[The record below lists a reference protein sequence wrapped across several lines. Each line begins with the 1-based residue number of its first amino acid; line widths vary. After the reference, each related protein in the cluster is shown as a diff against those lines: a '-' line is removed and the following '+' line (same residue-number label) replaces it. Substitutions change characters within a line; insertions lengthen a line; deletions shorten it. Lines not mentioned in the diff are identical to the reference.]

1 MLQSVKKNILVTLG
15 SISLVLGV
23 VGIFLPILPT
33 TPFLLLTSYLYFRS
47 SKRLY
52 YWLLNQRVL
61 GLYIYNYINYRAV
74 LLSTKIFSL
83 IFLWTSLVISI
94 ILTDSTHIR
103 VFLLVVGI
111 CVTIHLHM
119 LKTIKKAD
127 LINFSSESGR
137 EIDSQT
143 Q

>member
-94 ILTDSTHIR
+94 ILADSTHIR
-103 VFLLVVGI
+103 AFLLVVGI

>member
-47 SKRLY
+47 SKKLY

>member
-1 MLQSVKKNILVTLG
+1 MLQVVKIYILVILG
-15 SISLVLGV
+15 SISLALGII
-23 VGIFLPILPT
+23 GIFLPILPT

-52 YWLLNQRVL
+52 YWLLSQRVL

>member
-1 MLQSVKKNILVTLG
+1 MLQVVKIYILVILG
-15 SISLVLGV
+15 SISLALGII
-23 VGIFLPILPT
+23 GIFLPILPT

-52 YWLLNQRVL
+52 YWLLSQRVL

-119 LKTIKKAD
+119 LKTIKKED